1 MPIEINNNSII
12 RLVVRKGPDSE
23 RLNSTLA
30 TGELGYT
37 TDTNRLFV
45 GNGLQGNES
54 PIGNKFHGVYSTAPT
69 SDIQDGD
76 LYFNSL
82 AGILFARANN
92 SWFSVSPASGSN
104 IEYDGGGLRIT
115 AAFAGAGF
123 TVAYGDG
130 KLQFANNLLTVK
142 SNTALTSALYVGP
155 FSSVANYQSDSK
167 ITSQGPISVLDN
179 NSTNRILLSAT
190 DKASTITLGGSGL
203 LSSSDSLTFE
213 IDDGT
218 RKFEI
223 KKGSTSGSFN
233 QLTANPVFEF
243 TGGLVRINSSLFV
256 TGSTY
261 SQEFVDTQ
269 RTVVSATSSFIVDI
283 SENNVPTLTALQV
296 YNDSPVVGQALLT
309 VGSHDYSIL
318 NARNTGNINFL
329 GINTSISYQSSNV
342 SISGNTYFKDGPI
355 TCSLPSTTFSVNA
368 ATIALTGN
376 TTLKGD
382 LSATGDI
389 IAFST
394 SDQRLKENIE
404 IIPNALEKILKLRGV
419 EFDWTGST
427 IHTGHDVGLIA
438 QEVQQQVPEAVG
450 TRHDGYLGVHYEKI
464 IPLLV
469 EAIREL
475 NSKIK

>member
-1 MPIEINNNSII
+1 MSIEINNNSII
-12 RLVVRKGPDSE
+12 RLVVRKGPDSD

-54 PIGNKFHGVYSTAPT
+54 PIGNRFHGVYSIAPT
-69 SDIQDGD
+69 SDLQDGD

-82 AGILFARANN
+82 AGILFARTNN
-92 SWFSVSPASGSN
+92 SWFSVAPASGSN
-104 IEYDGGGLRIT
+104 IEYDNGGLRIT
-115 AAFAGAGF
+115 TAFAGTGF

-130 KLQFANNLLTVK
+130 KLQFAANLLTVQT
-142 SNTALTSALYVGP
+142 NTTLTSAIYIGP
-155 FSSVANYQSDSK
+155 SSSVANYQPDSK

-179 NSTNRILLSAT
+179 SSTNRILLSAT
-190 DKASTITLGGSGL
+190 SNASTITLGGSGL
-203 LSSSDSLTFE
+203 LSSSDALTFK
-213 IDDGT
+213 IDNGD
-218 RKFEI
+218 RRFEI
-223 KKGSTSGSFN
+223 KEGLTSGTFD
-233 QLTANPVFEF
+233 QLTASPVFEF
-243 TGGLVRINSSLFV
+243 TGGLVKINSSLYI
-256 TGSTY
+256 TGSTF
-261 SQEFVDTQ
+261 SQEFFTSQ
-269 RTVVSATSSFIVDI
+269 QTVVSATSSFIVDI
-283 SENNVPTLTALQV
+283 TNDNVSGLTALRV
-296 YNDSPVVGQALLT
+296 YNDAPDSGQVLFT
-309 VGSHDYSIL
+309 VGSRSYSIL
-318 NARNTGNINFL
+318 NARNTPTNFL
-329 GINTSISYQSSNV
+329 GIHTNTSYDNSNV
-342 SISGNTYFKDGPI
+342 TISGSTYFKDGPI

>member
-1 MPIEINNNSII
+1 MSIEINNNSII
-12 RLVVRKGPDSE
+12 RLVVRKGPDSD

-45 GNGLQGNES
+45 GNGLKGNES
-54 PIGNKFHGVYSTAPT
+54 PIGNKFHGSLPSAPT
-69 SDIQDGD
+69 SDLQDGD
-76 LYFNSL
+76 LYFNNQ
-82 AGILFARANN
+82 AGILFARIDS
-92 SWFSVSPASGSN
+92 SWSSVAPTSGDN
-104 IEYDGGGLRIT
+104 IEYNNGGMRIKT
-115 AAFAGAGF
+115 AFAGTGF
-123 TVAYGDG
+123 TVAYPDG
-130 KLQFANNLLTVK
+130 KLQFAADLLTVK
-142 SNTALTSALYVGP
+142 TNTTLTSAIYIGP
-155 FSSVANYQSDSK
+155 TSSVANYQPDSK
-167 ITSQGPISVLDN
+167 ITSQGPISVLDSS
-179 NSTNRILLSAT
+179 STNRILLSAT
-190 DKASTITLGGSGL
+190 SNTSTITLGGSGL
-203 LSSSDSLTFE
+203 LSSSDALIFK
-213 IDDGT
+213 IDNGD
-218 RKFEI
+218 RRFEI
-223 KKGSTSGSFN
+223 KEGLTSGTFA
-233 QLTANPVFEF
+233 QLTASPVFEF
-243 TGGLVRINSSLFV
+243 TGGLVKINSSLYI
-256 TGSTY
+256 TGSTF
-261 SQEFVDTQ
+261 SQEFFTSQ
-269 RTVVSATSSFIVDI
+269 QTIVSATSSFIVDI
-283 SENNVPTLTALQV
+283 TNDDVSGLTALRV
-296 YNDSPVVGQALLT
+296 YNDAPDSGQVLFT
-309 VGSHDYSIL
+309 VGSRSYSVL
-318 NARNTGNINFL
+318 NARNTPTNFL
-329 GINTSISYQSSNV
+329 GIHTNTSYDNSSV
-342 SISGNTYFKDGPI
+342 TISGNTYFKDGPI

-404 IIPNALEKILKLRGV
+404 TIPNALEKILKLRGV